1 MRRRCVRL
9 AALGTAALL
18 CAGAAAQYPNQY
30 PPGQYPPGQY
40 PPGQYPPGQYP
51 QDPYPYPGSRM
62 PGGIPMPPIKWPK
75 RGPKEGSK
83 KGDVQKFEGTLRKL
97 AEKELV
103 IENSGEGLL
112 RFRLLA
118 KTQFRDKKGDTLR
131 DSLLKP
137 GDQLE
142 VQTDSEDPETARKV
156 VLLRTGTEEERA
168 AASKPIE
175 SPAPAAAPPADATPA
190 TATPA
195 PAKPEAPPPAA
206 KAPAPRP
213 EPADDPV
220 IEAAREAAG
229 KFSASLPDY
238 LVEQVT
244 TRLTSFNN
252 EASWN
257 TLDVITAEVASVKGK
272 EEYRNIRVN
281 GQPATRAPEQSGTW
295 STGEFVS
302 TLEDILSP
310 STAAVFR
317 PAGQERVG
325 SRLAQLYDYSVTAD
339 NSHWTLVAED
349 GRRLSPAYKGQLWI
363 DRETR
368 RVLRIEQRAVQIPAT
383 FPQDKAEC
391 VIEYGFVSIGDAR
404 ALLPAKAETTGCRRG
419 TVNCS
424 KNITE
429 FRNYRRFAAE
439 SSLKFD

>member
-1 MRRRCVRL
+1 MMRRTGNLGKLAL
-9 AALGTAALL
+9 AAAVV
-18 CAGAAAQYPNQY
+18 CAGAAAQYPS
-30 PPGQYPPGQY
+30 QY

-51 QDPYPYPGSRM
+51 QDPYPYPGSRL
-62 PGGIPMPPIKWPK
+62 PGGIPMPPIRWPK
-75 RGPKEGSK
+75 RTPKEGAK

-97 AEKELV
+97 AEKELI

-156 VLLRTGTEEERA
+156 VLIRTGTEEERA

-175 SPAPAAAPPADATPA
+175 NPGPAPASAPKPAE
-190 TATPA
+190 
-195 PAKPEAPPPAA
+195 AKPEAPPAPPPAA
-206 KAPAPRP
+206 VKAPAPPP
-213 EPADDPV
+213 EPAEDPV
-220 IEAAREAAG
+220 IEAAREAAEQ
-229 KFSASLPDY
+229 FSASLPDY

-244 TRLTSFNN
+244 TRLHSFNN

-281 GQPATRAPEQSGTW
+281 GQPSTQPPEKSGTW
-295 STGEFVS
+295 TTGEFVV
-302 TLEDILSP
+302 TLQDILSP
-310 STAAVFR
+310 ATAAVFR
-317 PAGQERVG
+317 PAGEERVG
-325 SRLAQLYDYSVTAD
+325 SRLARVYDYSVSAG
-339 NSHWTLVAED
+339 NSHWVLVAED
-349 GRRLSPAYKGQLWI
+349 GMQLKPAYKGQLWI
-363 DRETR
+363 DKETR
-368 RVLRIEQRAVQIPAT
+368 RVLRIEQRAVSIPAT

-391 VIEYGFVSIGDAR
+391 TIEYGFVTIGDAR
-404 ALLPAKAETTGCRRG
+404 ALLPAKAETRGCRRG

-424 KNITE
+424 KNLTE
-429 FRNYRRFAAE
+429 FRNYRKFMAE
-439 SSLKFD
+439 SSIRFD